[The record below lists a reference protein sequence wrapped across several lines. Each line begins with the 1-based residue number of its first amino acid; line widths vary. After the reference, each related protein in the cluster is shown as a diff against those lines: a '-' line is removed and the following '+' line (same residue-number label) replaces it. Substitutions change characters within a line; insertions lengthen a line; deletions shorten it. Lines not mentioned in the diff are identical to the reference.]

1 MDADRNAKLSR
12 RAFLQSS
19 AVLMGAGALLSA
31 CAVAQAPT
39 GSVPAQEAKTLH
51 LTTWEN
57 WEKDQGFLTAWDTF
71 AQQNNVTIEPEHI
84 PWSGYPDKMITLAA
98 ADSMP
103 DVLRV
108 NGHMTPVF
116 GYRDILL
123 PLDTFI
129 ERDGFDMEIYYPL
142 LRRIYQY
149 PEGRQLCLPQDNANY
164 SSTYYNV
171 DLLEE
176 AGLEP
181 PPDDWTYDDLLAYG
195 EKLTKVENNRT
206 VQYGVILVGSGYP
219 SPAVIAFGGQM
230 SDDNYAP
237 TKANIDSEEH
247 KALFEYALKA
257 IDMGIHPTIDAMGE
271 MQGSATALATGR
283 VGIIAAEGL
292 WSSNDLIQ
300 ASNLHWDIAVSPR
313 RSQDAPHRFAT
324 AGAGWGAPAKSA
336 DPDIAWK
343 FLSFFMG
350 PEGTEIVL
358 KGRDP
363 QFVWPSAIKEF
374 SEKEA
379 TEKGKDH
386 PKLLDCV
393 NAAESVIPWW
403 ALHPNVEEI
412 WTTVLGPIS
421 DQVLRKE
428 KPVEDGLVEMQTK
441 MQELLDKLPAKPA

>member
-1 MDADRNAKLSR
+1 
-12 RAFLQSS
+12 
-19 AVLMGAGALLSA
+19 
-31 CAVAQAPT
+31 VAPATQAPA
-39 GSVPAQEAKTLH
+39 GSAPAQEAGTLR

-57 WEKDQGFLTAWDTF
+57 WEQDQGFLTAWETF
-71 AQQNNVTIEPEHI
+71 GQAHGVTVEPEFI

-98 ADSMP
+98 SDSMP
-103 DVLRV
+103 DILRV

-116 GYRDILL
+116 GYRDILMV
-123 PLDTFI
+123 LDPFI
-129 ERDGFDMEIYYPL
+129 ERDSYDMEIYYPL

-171 DLLEE
+171 DLLQE

-195 EKLTKVENNRT
+195 EKLTKVENGRT

-230 SDDNYAP
+230 SNDNYAP
-237 TKANIDSEEH
+237 TTANIDSAEH
-247 KALFEYALKA
+247 KDLFEYALKA
-257 IDMGIHPTIDAMGE
+257 IDMGIHPTIEAIGE
-271 MQGSATALATGR
+271 MQSNATALATGR
-283 VGIIAAEGL
+283 VGIVAAEGL
-292 WSSNDLIQ
+292 WSSNQLIQ
-300 ASNLHWDIAVSPR
+300 APELKWDIAVSPR
-313 RSQDAPHRFAT
+313 RSADTPHRFAT
-324 AGAGWGAPAKSA
+324 AGAGWGAPATSK
-336 DPDIAWK
+336 DPDLAWE
-343 FLSFFMG
+343 FLKFFMG

-363 QFVWPSAIKEF
+363 QLIWPSAIKEF
-374 SEKEA
+374 SQQEA
-379 TEKGKDH
+379 TQKGADH

-412 WTTVLGPIS
+412 WTTILSPIS
-421 DQVLRKE
+421 DQILRKE
-428 KPVEDGLVEMQTK
+428 KPVDDGLAEMQAK